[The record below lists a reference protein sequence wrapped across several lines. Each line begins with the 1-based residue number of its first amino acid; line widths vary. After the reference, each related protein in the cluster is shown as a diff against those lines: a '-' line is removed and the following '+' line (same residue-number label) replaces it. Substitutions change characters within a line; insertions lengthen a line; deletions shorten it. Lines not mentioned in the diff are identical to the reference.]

1 MSESALN
8 SFGKWAATCSWELL
22 SVHKDINGMAQT
34 FMNTVQ
40 TKVDEIFPT
49 KNAYIPIN
57 QKPWFSHKLKQL
69 SDLKKEIFQKEG
81 RSDKYKAALKNYENT
96 KKVSIQKFIQRSVD
110 TITDRN
116 NKNIHKVLK
125 KLGAAP
131 GEGFQ
136 YTFVLPEHEGLSDQA
151 IANDLAKY
159 FSKIS
164 QEYGPLDHKLLPE
177 IVKNKLQNN
186 EGPIP

>member
-1 MSESALN
+1 M
-8 SFGKWAATCSWELL
+8 
-22 SVHKDINGMAQT
+22 
-34 FMNTVQ
+34 
-40 TKVDEIFPT
+40 
-49 KNAYIPIN
+49 
-57 QKPWFSHKLKQL
+57 
-69 SDLKKEIFQKEG
+69 SDLKKEIFLKEG
-81 RSDKYKAALKNYENT
+81 RSKSYKDALKNYENAKRT
-96 KKVSIQKFIQRSVD
+96 AVQKYIERSVD

-136 YTFVLPEHEGLSDQA
+136 STFLLPEHEGLSDKA

-164 QEYGPLDHKLLPE
+164 QEFEPLDQKLLPE
-177 IVKNKLQNN
+177 RVLRNLQSNN
-186 EGPIP
+186 DIIPTVEPHQILRK